1 MVSAHHEPPDP
12 GAAVDALNT
21 LRAILVGITFV
32 ITLMLAADGQIIP
45 AAVLAVG
52 IAAHV
57 ALWRYLRAE
66 KARTAEADPLAELR

>member
-1 MVSAHHEPPDP
+1 M
-12 GAAVDALNT
+12 DALNT

-32 ITLMLAADGQIIP
+32 IALMLAGDGQIVP

-52 IAAHV
+52 IVAHLG
-57 ALWRYLRAE
+57 LWRYLRAE